1 MEDSLEIQFSE
12 LRTRVTQ
19 LEHTQQELMELS
31 ELNQAVLNVLMEHI
45 SVIKPDGTIVAVNE
59 AWKRF
64 AFENNAAPQVRDGVG
79 LNYLIVCRDATG
91 PNSEE
96 AKDAFE
102 GIQTVLLGQALAF
115 SLEYP
120 CHSPDVQRWFLMRAV
135 PLNSNKG
142 AVVAHH
148 NITYQKLA
156 QIEQTRMHEV
166 LSALNGLNVFLV
178 ICSSCKKV
186 RDRQDQW
193 QPVAD
198 YLSEQFSLTFS
209 HTICPD
215 CVSSLYPERSSRR
228 PDDKGAKAE

>member
-1 MEDSLEIQFSE
+1 MEDSVEIQISE

-19 LEHTQQELMELS
+19 LEHNQQELIELS

-45 SVIKPDGTIVAVNE
+45 AIIKPDGTIVAVNE

-64 AFENNAAPQVRDGVG
+64 AIDNNATLQVRDGVG
-79 LNYLIVCRDATG
+79 LNYLMVCRDATG

-102 GIQTVLLGQALAF
+102 GIQTVLLGQVSAF

-120 CHSPDVQRWFLMRAV
+120 CHSPEVQRWFMMRTV

-148 NITYQKLA
+148 NITYQKVA
-156 QIEQTRMHEV
+156 QVEQNKFQEM
-166 LSALNGLNVFLV
+166 LSVLNGMSAFLV

-186 RDRQDQW
+186 RDKQDQW
-193 QPVAD
+193 QPIAD
-198 YLSEQFSLTFS
+198 YLSQRFSITFS
-209 HTICPD
+209 HTICPE
-215 CVSSLYPERSSRR
+215 CVNSLYPDHSSKKPGETKTKR
-228 PDDKGAKAE
+228 D